1 MVDLY
6 EGVGGGGGGGEC
18 RVKQVLITYETHA
31 YAQLSVP
38 LLTQAVRR
46 VFLFLIY

>member
-1 MVDLY
+1 MR
-6 EGVGGGGGGGEC
+6 GGGEGGGEC

-38 LLTQAVRR
+38 LLAQAVRQGY
-46 VFLFLIY
+46 FYSLFTDNF